1 MNSLAISD
9 GLLFLVA
16 CYFALQVRMPIAF
29 RLGSAILGAAAILGA
44 LRFSGLLPLPQMHD
58 FFSTLGASSAF
69 ALVSASVIWPNQIVS
84 LKAKYASILFI
95 ISAAL
100 GLIMVVGFEF
110 VIFGQLMAFLS
121 VFLVAISSL
130 KNKRIDGFLGALVMA
145 TGFLLFTME
154 YAIPGYLQPGDFLH
168 IFTAVGLVVF
178 GQIHF
183 SLERLKEEY

>member
-1 MNSLAISD
+1 VNSLAISD

>member
-1 MNSLAISD
+1 
-9 GLLFLVA
+9 
-16 CYFALQVRMPIAF
+16 
-29 RLGSAILGAAAILGA
+29 
-44 LRFSGLLPLPQMHD
+44 
-58 FFSTLGASSAF
+58 
-69 ALVSASVIWPNQIVS
+69 
-84 LKAKYASILFI
+84 
-95 ISAAL
+95 
-100 GLIMVVGFEF
+100 MVVGFEF